1 MIRYFLSLDGEI
13 LRAIA
18 GSKAQFQLNTNDGE
32 MFIDMREAVVSASYY
47 DFEAKRFI
55 ALGPAPSEHHVFDYV
70 QKAWT
75 DLRTLDQIKDH
86 KWMEIKHQRDA
97 TEYGGFLF
105 EGYFYDSDM
114 TSQARITNASDLGI
128 AMDWTTKD
136 NKVVS
141 LSAEQLKVLKF
152 ALAQHIALCHEKGR
166 EARKLIYESET
177 LEQIASVTY

>member
-18 GSKAQFQLNTNDGE
+18 GSKAQFQINTNDGE
-32 MFIDMREAVVSASYY
+32 MFIDVHEAVVSTSYY
-47 DFEAKRFI
+47 DFDAKRFV
-55 ALGPAPSEHHVFDYV
+55 ALDPAPSKHHIFDYA
-70 QKAWT
+70 QKVWI
-75 DLRTLDQIKDH
+75 DPRTLDEIKDH
-86 KWMEIKHQRDA
+86 KWIEIKHQREA

-114 TSQARITNASDLGI
+114 TSQARIANASDLGV
-128 AMDWTTKD
+128 AMDWTTQD
-136 NKVVS
+136 NQVVF
-141 LSAEQLKVLKF
+141 LSAEQLKALKM

-166 EARKLIYESET
+166 VARKLIYESET